1 MTVREFNAELMLEQ
15 KLQPV
20 VKAIGTIACSFF
32 LIIVAMIAYEV
43 ASRYLFNAP
52 TIWSHELSVMLCAM
66 AFLLGGP
73 YVHQHRS
80 HIIISIAAERFS
92 PRWRSRGNALVSL
105 LTLVFFS
112 VLTYA
117 SVQQAIDSI
126 SFMEQSG
133 TALNWPIPVMLKTVF
148 ATVAVFMMLQTLLQL
163 IGDFKR
169 LK

>member
-1 MTVREFNAELMLEQ
+1 MLEQ

-20 VKAIGTIACSFF
+20 VNAIGAVACSFF
-32 LIIVAMIAYEV
+32 LIVVAMIAYEV

-66 AFLLGGP
+66 AFLIGGP

-80 HIIISIAAERFS
+80 HIIISIAEERFS

-105 LTLVFFS
+105 LTLLFFS

-133 TALNWPIPVMLKTVF
+133 TALNWPIPVMVKTVF
-148 ATVAVFMMLQTLLQL
+148 ATVAVIMALQTLLQL

>member
-1 MTVREFNAELMLEQ
+1 M
-15 KLQPV
+15 
-20 VKAIGTIACSFF
+20 
-32 LIIVAMIAYEV
+32 
-43 ASRYLFNAP
+43 
-52 TIWSHELSVMLCAM
+52 WSHELSIMLCAM
-66 AFLLGGP
+66 AFLIGGP
-73 YVHQHRS
+73 CVHQHRR

-92 PRWRSRGNALVSL
+92 PRWRGRGNALVSL

-133 TALNWPIPVMLKTVF
+133 TALNWLIPLMVKTVF
-148 ATVAVFMMLQTLLQL
+148 ATVAVFMALKTLLQL